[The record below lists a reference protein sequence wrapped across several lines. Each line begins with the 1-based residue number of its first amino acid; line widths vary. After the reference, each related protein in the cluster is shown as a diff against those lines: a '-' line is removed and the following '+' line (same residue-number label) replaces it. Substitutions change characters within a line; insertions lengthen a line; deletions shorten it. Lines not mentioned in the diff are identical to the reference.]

1 MSTRHIML
9 DRLEILVGNEN
20 IKKLKNTTVLIV
32 GIGGVGGYALEVIA
46 RSGIG
51 KIIIVDKDTV
61 DITNLNRQIITTKNN
76 IGLNKVDVAEQ
87 RIKEISDAEIL
98 KINKFITKENI
109 EELFNE
115 KIDYIIDACDTIET
129 KKELIRQS
137 IKRKIKIIS
146 CMGTAKK
153 MKPSKLKIMEIKKTN
168 YDPLAKI
175 IRKMVREE
183 KIKEKIMVVCS
194 DEIPIKREKLGSNS
208 LVPSTAGILC
218 ASFVINDIVGDL
230 NE

>member
-1 MSTRHIML
+1 ML

-32 GIGGVGGYALEVIA
+32 GIGGVGGYALEAIA

-109 EELFNE
+109 EELFKE

-153 MKPSKLKIMEIKKTN
+153 MNPSRLKIMEIKKTN

>member
-153 MKPSKLKIMEIKKTN
+153 MNPSKLKIMEIEKTN

>member
-1 MSTRHIML
+1 ML
-9 DRLEILVGNEN
+9 DRLEILIGNEN

-32 GIGGVGGYALEVIA
+32 GIGGVGGYALEVLA

-51 KIIIVDKDTV
+51 KIIIVDKDIV
-61 DITNLNRQIITTKNN
+61 DITNLNRQIIATKNN

-87 RIKEISDAEIL
+87 RIKEISNAEVI

-109 EELFNE
+109 EELFKE

-137 IKRKIKIIS
+137 IKRNIKIIS

-153 MKPSKLKIMEIKKTN
+153 MNPSKLKIMEIRKTN

-218 ASFVINDIVGDL
+218 ASYVINDIVGDL
-230 NE
+230 DE

>member
-1 MSTRHIML
+1 ML

-32 GIGGVGGYALEVIA
+32 GIGGVGGYALEAIA

-153 MKPSKLKIMEIKKTN
+153 MNPSKLKIMEIRKTN

>member
-1 MSTRHIML
+1 ML

-32 GIGGVGGYALEVIA
+32 GIGGVGGYALEAIA

-51 KIIIVDKDTV
+51 KIIIVDKDIV

-87 RIKEISDAEIL
+87 RIKEISNAEVI

-109 EELFNE
+109 EELFKE

-137 IKRKIKIIS
+137 IKRNIKIIS

-153 MKPSKLKIMEIKKTN
+153 MNPSKLKIMEIRKTN

-175 IRKMVREE
+175 IRKMIREE

-194 DEIPIKREKLGSNS
+194 DEIPLKREKLGSNS

-218 ASFVINDIVGDL
+218 ASYVINDIVGDL

>member
-1 MSTRHIML
+1 ML

-32 GIGGVGGYALEVIA
+32 GIGGVGGYALEAIA

-153 MKPSKLKIMEIKKTN
+153 MNPSKLKIMEIKKTN